1 MDPLAGWGLEA
12 SPALPVQGSGVLD
25 IAGGTGLLSLA
36 LAQRGVQTIVV
47 DPRRSCGCLP
57 SRARKTGAKEWSLGF
72 CFSRSVEVGCCFFC
86 RKDVQFSEQF
96 GRGFSPSGS
105 VDVEHPEQVDTAN
118 IQLLY
123 N

>member
-1 MDPLAGWGLEA
+1 MGSKLLWWIRVVPVAAYLA
-12 SPALPVQGSGVLD
+12 VQEKWQEKQVLRSGVLVSVL
-25 IAGGTGLLSLA
+25 AVGLRL
-36 LAQRGVQTIVV
+36 VV
-47 DPRRSCGCLP
+47 
-57 SRARKTGAKEWSLGF
+57 
-72 CFSRSVEVGCCFFC
+72 VFFC

-118 IQLLY
+118 IHLLY